1 MKHQNSSHWILF
13 HLKKKNAWW
22 QLWEEIQL
30 GVPDF
35 RLISVW
41 KHIVN
46 WFPSP
51 NNWLNQE
58 GLQHLKWFTLW
69 TDNFLVYVM
78 SWRNAAIW
86 FHTIQTAFVYA
97 LWFSVSFCGAE
108 AKLLHWWAI
117 KNIVH
122 LHERG
127 RHSWKVN
134 HAETLN
140 TCTRTLNLK
149 TSMSS
154 RSGCVCNPRCSWD
167 STSRWTPR
175 TLPLMARASSE
186 AWATSSVK
194 TILGPPVWVL
204 FGINSPIISRG
215 LSPAQHYSL
224 SVLINTILEF
234 KARKEASSW
243 GWWQAEHWET
253 IGPVSAPSCVAWRW
267 LQSVWQEWLKS

>member
-1 MKHQNSSHWILF
+1 MIHSLD
-13 HLKKKNAWW
+13 W
-22 QLWEEIQL
+22 QLPC
-30 GVPDF
+30 VC
-35 RLISVW
+35 
-41 KHIVN
+41 N
-46 WFPSP
+46 
-51 NNWLNQE
+51 
-58 GLQHLKWFTLW
+58 
-69 TDNFLVYVM
+69 VM
-78 SWRNAAIW
+78 KECRNMFSHDTNCFCI
-86 FHTIQTAFVYA
+86 
-97 LWFSVSFCGAE
+97 FSVVQCLVLWGRSQTSALVGN
-108 AKLLHWWAI
+108 KKTH
-117 KNIVH
+117 KHIVH

-194 TILGPPVWVL
+194 KILGPPVWVL

-253 IGPVSAPSCVAWRW
+253 IGPVSAPSCVA
-267 LQSVWQEWLKS
+267 